1 MATPSSTTRVS
12 VLIPAL
18 DEEDAIGAVIDEIPR
33 PPVTDILVVDNG
45 SSDRTVEV
53 ARAHGARVVREER
66 RGYGSACL
74 RGLAEIGDTDILV
87 FLDGDH
93 SDYPEE
99 LPSLIGP
106 IIAGEA
112 DLVIGSRVLG
122 EKEPG
127 SLTPQQVYGNR
138 LACLL
143 MRLFLGHRY
152 TDLGPFRAIR
162 WDALQRLDMMDT
174 NYGWTV
180 EMQIKVV
187 RRGLR
192 VVEVPV
198 RYRRRIGRSKI
209 SGTVSGTI
217 KAGCKIILTILRYAL
232 W

>member
-74 RGLAEIGDTDILV
+74 QGLAEIGDTDILV

-112 DLVIGSRVLG
+112 DLVIGSRALG

-127 SLTPQQVYGNR
+127 ALTPQQVYGNG

-209 SGTVSGTI
+209 SGTVSGAI
-217 KAGCKIILTILRYAL
+217 KAGFKIILTILRYAL